1 MTKIA
6 LSPLPRIGPR
16 REPSLTDQAYATL
29 RREIITC
36 QLPPDSDVSELELA
50 ERLGTSK
57 TPIREALARLSMDG
71 FLDIFPR
78 RGYRIRPV
86 TIKDINDLFAVR
98 SVLEQ
103 TAASLAARNMTEEDL
118 DLLGQLARASYSVT
132 EENSIDYFIDA
143 NRRFH
148 IAIAHGSRN
157 PRLSALIVSHLEE
170 SERFFYIGA
179 RQRDINMETNQ
190 EHVQIVDI
198 LRGRDPDVAG
208 KTMARHIESTRAGLT
223 ASILNDH
230 SSSVTL

>member
-6 LSPLPRIGPR
+6 SSTLSRVGAR
-16 REPSLTDQAYATL
+16 RESSLTDQAYATL

-71 FLDIFPR
+71 LLEIFPR

-98 SVLEQ
+98 SALEQ
-103 TAASLAARNMTEEDL
+103 TAASLAARNMTEEDF
-118 DLLGQLARASYSVT
+118 DLLDELARTSYSVQ

-143 NRRFH
+143 NRQFH
-148 IAIAHGSRN
+148 IAIATGSRN
-157 PRLSALIVSHLEE
+157 PRLISLIINHLEE
-170 SERFFYIGA
+170 SERFFYIGV
-179 RQRDINMETNQ
+179 RQRDINTETNQ
-190 EHVQIVDI
+190 EHTQIVDV
-198 LRGRDPDVAG
+198 LRSRDPGSSG
-208 KTMARHIESTRAGLT
+208 KIMAKHIESTRAGLT
-223 ASILNDH
+223 AAILNDH
-230 SSSVTL
+230 SSSVIL